1 MRISDWSSD
10 VCSSDLFAL
19 VPGVAAADRQAEP
32 VGEIE
37 GRIAEYGEGRGVDI
51 GLGKGG
57 QPGEGVEDAHVE
69 QGVGARVEIIEAE
82 QALEP
87 VAFVEQLEFLAD
99 LFVEI
104 KAGDVDIRSEEH
116 TSELQSLMRNSYAD
130 FRLNK
135 KIKLMHEIVL

>member
-82 QALEP
+82 Q
-87 VAFVEQLEFLAD
+87 
-99 LFVEI
+99 
-104 KAGDVDIRSEEH
+104 RSEERRVGKEGGRTCRSGWSPDH
-116 TSELQSLMRNSYAD
+116 Q
-130 FRLNK
+130 K
-135 KIKLMHEIVL
+135 KK